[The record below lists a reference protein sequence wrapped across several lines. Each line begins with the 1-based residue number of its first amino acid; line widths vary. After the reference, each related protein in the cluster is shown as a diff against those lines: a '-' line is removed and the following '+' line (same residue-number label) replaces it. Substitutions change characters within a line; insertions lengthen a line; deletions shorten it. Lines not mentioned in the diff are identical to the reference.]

1 MSDKSLSLDSKP
13 HELKFGASFDSKSGV
28 AYHSIRC
35 KISLMNVFCSKCHFA
50 CIARF
55 NSSYLF
61 RSVKE
66 CIYIY
71 FCITVM
77 WS

>member
-35 KISLMNVFCSKCHFA
+35 KISLMFSAPNVILHA
-50 CIARF
+50 
-55 NSSYLF
+55 
-61 RSVKE
+61 
-66 CIYIY
+66 
-71 FCITVM
+71 
-77 WS
+77 